1 MAPGDVVAEG
11 VVGGGGASAASA
23 EAKRRSAV
31 YMSETGAG
39 YPLLVGTPDRK
50 PERIWRVSLQ
60 TVLGRK
66 PGSFAP
72 PDPIL
77 AVSSFL

>member
-1 MAPGDVVAEG
+1 
-11 VVGGGGASAASA
+11 
-23 EAKRRSAV
+23 
-31 YMSETGAG
+31 MSETGAG